1 MGADNKAII
10 DALIQSYNAEI
21 ETVMNYIA
29 NSQNLDGVRAK
40 HIKIAL
46 DGDIAEELGHAQ
58 MVAKRIKTIGGLI
71 PGSQALK
78 WTQSSLQ
85 PPDETIDVLS
95 VIKGVIDA
103 EKSAIEG
110 YQKIVELAEE
120 GKDWPTQDMAIDL
133 MADEQEH
140 LREFRGFLKEFEAGK
155 V

>member
-1 MGADNKAII
+1 
-10 DALIQSYNAEI
+10 
-21 ETVMNYIA
+21 
-29 NSQNLDGVRAK
+29 
-40 HIKIAL
+40 
-46 DGDIAEELGHAQ
+46 